1 MAETDHSFSMRT
13 GFVLLLTG
21 LLTSPAFAD
30 LIVTQ
35 GTLGV
40 AHYTN
45 DGVSLGMLIA
55 PGTGGLS
62 DARGVAV
69 SPAGDLYVSDFAN
82 NDILKF
88 SAAGVFHG
96 ILASGANVDAP
107 LGLALGTGGDLFVAS
122 AGAVSN
128 IARVD
133 PNTGTVTNPSFT
145 FGNALVLGGPQY
157 LIFGPN
163 LAVTDIAGHL
173 FRFDAVT
180 GASISS
186 GTFDNPVGVAFDS
199 AGDLFM
205 AQRISNNVLKFPA
218 GGGAPSIV
226 IPMGAFSGQPAD
238 LAIGPDGLL
247 YLAATNAI
255 YRFDINGVPV
265 DSFGTGGRYLAFT
278 PSVPEP
284 STGLLLLAA
293 LVCFASLRGCYRS
306 LNRSALREPRRYGI
320 SAAHCRWS

>member
-1 MAETDHSFSMRT
+1 MKTIA
-13 GFVLLLTG
+13 VLLFAGILS
-21 LLTSPAFAD
+21 SPAFAD

-40 AHYTN
+40 AHYTDN
-45 DGVSLGMLIA
+45 GVSLGTLIA

-69 SPAGDLYVSDFAN
+69 SPAGELYVADFAN

-88 SAAGVFHG
+88 TAGGSFISAF
-96 ILASGANVDAP
+96 ASGSNVDVP
-107 LGLALGTGGDLFVAS
+107 LGLAFGTGGDLFVAS

-133 PNTGTVTNPSFT
+133 KNTGAVLNASFT
-145 FGNALVLGGPQY
+145 SGNVLVLGGPQY
-157 LIFGPN
+157 LTFGPS

-173 FRFDAVT
+173 FRFDPVT
-180 GASISS
+180 GIATS
-186 GTFDNPVGVAFDS
+186 GGGFDNPVGVAFDS
-199 AGDLFM
+199 AGDLFV
-205 AQRISNNVLKFPA
+205 AQRISNNVLKFPF

-226 IPMGAFSGQPAD
+226 VPMGAFAGQPAD
-238 LAIGPDGLL
+238 IAFGPNGLL
-247 YLAATNAI
+247 YVAATNAI
-255 YRFDINGVPV
+255 YRFDVSGANGVLV

-284 STGLLLLAA
+284 GTWALMATALALIA
-293 LVCFASLRGCYRS
+293 CYR
-306 LNRSALREPRRYGI
+306 PRAWR
-320 SAAHCRWS
+320 

>member
-1 MAETDHSFSMRT
+1 MKILT
-13 GFVLLLTG
+13 VLLFAG
-21 LLTSPAFAD
+21 LLVSPALAD

-45 DGVSLGMLIA
+45 DGVSLGTLIA

-69 SPAGDLYVSDFAN
+69 SPAGDLYISDFAN
-82 NDILKF
+82 SDILKF
-88 SAAGVFHG
+88 SAGGAFLGAF
-96 ILASGANVDAP
+96 ASGANVDVP
-107 LGLALGTGGDLFVAS
+107 LGLAFGTGGDLFVAS

-133 PNTGTVTNPSFT
+133 KSTGLVTNASFT
-145 FGNALVLGGPQY
+145 SGNVLVLGGPQY
-157 LIFGPN
+157 LTFGPS

-173 FRFDAVT
+173 FRFDPVT
-180 GASISS
+180 GIATS
-186 GTFDNPVGVAFDS
+186 GGGFDNPVGVAFDA

-205 AQRISNNVLKFPA
+205 AQRISNNVLKFPS

-226 IPMGAFSGQPAD
+226 VAMGAFAGAPAD
-238 LAIGPDGLL
+238 IAFGPDGLL
-247 YLAATNAI
+247 YIAATDAI
-255 YRFDINGVPV
+255 YRFDVSGANGVLV
-265 DSFGTGGRYLAFT
+265 DSFGTGGRFLAFT

-284 STGLLLLAA
+284 GTWALMAIVLALMA
-293 LVCFASLRGCYRS
+293 CYR
-306 LNRSALREPRRYGI
+306 RR
-320 SAAHCRWS
+320 AWR

>member
-1 MAETDHSFSMRT
+1 MKTIA
-13 GFVLLLTG
+13 VLLVTG
-21 LLTSPAFAD
+21 ILSSPAFAD

-40 AHYTN
+40 AHYTDN
-45 DGVSLGMLIA
+45 GVSLGTLIA
-55 PGTGGLS
+55 PGSGGLS

-69 SPAGDLYVSDFAN
+69 SPAGDLYISDFAN

-88 SAAGVFHG
+88 SAGGSFIG
-96 ILASGANVDAP
+96 MFASGSNVDAP
-107 LGLALGTGGDLFVAS
+107 LGLAFGTGGDLFVAS

-133 PNTGTVTNPSFT
+133 KNTGLVTNANFT
-145 FGNALVLGGPQY
+145 SGNVLVLGGPQY
-157 LIFGPN
+157 LTFGPS

-173 FRFDAVT
+173 FRFDPVT
-180 GASISS
+180 GIATS
-186 GTFDNPVGVAFDS
+186 GGGFDNPVGVAYDA
-199 AGDLFM
+199 AGDLFV

-226 IPMGAFSGQPAD
+226 IPMGAFAGQPAD
-238 LAIGPDGLL
+238 IAIGPDGLL

-255 YRFDINGVPV
+255 YRFDVSGASGVLV
-265 DSFGTGGRYLAFT
+265 NSFGTGGRFLAFT

-284 STGLLLLAA
+284 GTWVLMATALALMA
-293 LVCFASLRGCYRS
+293 FYR
-306 LNRSALREPRRYGI
+306 RR
-320 SAAHCRWS
+320 AWR

>member
-1 MAETDHSFSMRT
+1 MKILTA
-13 GFVLLLTG
+13 LLSAG
-21 LLTSPAFAD
+21 LLSGPAFAD

-40 AHYTN
+40 AHYTD
-45 DGVSLGMLIA
+45 DGVSLGALIA

-69 SPAGDLYVSDFAN
+69 SPAGDLYISDFAN

-88 SAAGVFHG
+88 NAAGVFQS
-96 ILASGANVDAP
+96 IFASGPNVDVP
-107 LGLALGTGGDLFVAS
+107 LGLTFGTGGDLFVAS

-128 IARVD
+128 IARID
-133 PNTGTVTNPSFT
+133 HNTGLVTNPSFT
-145 FGNALVLGGPQY
+145 SGNVLVLGGPQY
-157 LIFGPN
+157 LTSGPS

-173 FRFDAVT
+173 FRFDNAT
-180 GASISS
+180 GVSIS
-186 GTFDNPVGVAFDS
+186 GGAFDNPVGVAFDA
-199 AGDLFM
+199 AGDLFV

-238 LAIGPDGLL
+238 IAFGPDGLL

-255 YRFDINGVPV
+255 YRFDVSGVSGVLV
-265 DSFGTGGRYLAFT
+265 DSFGTGGRYLAFAPT
-278 PSVPEP
+278 VPEP
-284 STGLLLLAA
+284 ETWLLLATGFA
-293 LVCFASLRGCYRS
+293 LIVFLRRHAW
-306 LNRSALREPRRYGI
+306 R
-320 SAAHCRWS
+320 

>member
-1 MAETDHSFSMRT
+1 MKALF
-13 GFVLLLTG
+13 FL

-45 DGVSLGMLIA
+45 DGVSLGTLIA

-62 DARGVAV
+62 DARGVAI
-69 SPAGDLYVSDFAN
+69 SPAGDLYISDFAN
-82 NDILKF
+82 DNILKF
-88 SAAGVFHG
+88 SAAGVFQG
-96 ILASGANVDAP
+96 ILASGANVDVP

-122 AGAVSN
+122 AGPVSN

-145 FGNALVLGGPQY
+145 FGNALALGGPQY
-157 LIFGPN
+157 LTFGPN

-186 GTFDNPVGVAFDS
+186 GAFDNPVGVAFDS

-247 YLAATNAI
+247 YLAAANAI

-284 STGLLLLAA
+284 GTGLLLIVA
-293 LVCFASLRGCYRS
+293 VGCFAAVRRGNSKKEGRS
-306 LNRSALREPRRYGI
+306 FS
-320 SAAHCRWS
+320 

>member
-1 MAETDHSFSMRT
+1 MKTLTA
-13 GFVLLLTG
+13 LLSAG
-21 LLTSPAFAD
+21 LLAGPAFAD

-40 AHYTN
+40 AHYTD
-45 DGVSLGMLIA
+45 DGVSLGTLIA

-69 SPAGDLYVSDFAN
+69 SPAGDLYISDFAN

-88 SAAGVFHG
+88 NAAGVFQS
-96 ILASGANVDAP
+96 IFASGPNVDVP
-107 LGLALGTGGDLFVAS
+107 LGLTFGTAGDLFVAS

-133 PNTGTVTNPSFT
+133 QNTGLVTNPSFT
-145 FGNALVLGGPQY
+145 SGNVLVLGGPQY
-157 LIFGPN
+157 LTSGPS

-173 FRFDAVT
+173 FRFDNAT
-180 GASISS
+180 GVSIS
-186 GTFDNPVGVAFDS
+186 GGAFDNPVGVAFDA
-199 AGDLFM
+199 AGDLFV
-205 AQRISNNVLKFPA
+205 AQRISNNVVKFPA

-238 LAIGPDGLL
+238 IAFGPDGLL

-255 YRFDINGVPV
+255 YRFDVSSMSGVLV
-265 DSFGTGGRYLAFT
+265 DSFGTGGRYLAFA
-278 PSVPEP
+278 PAVPEP
-284 STGLLLLAA
+284 ETWLLLATGFG
-293 LVCFASLRGCYRS
+293 LIVFLRRHAW
-306 LNRSALREPRRYGI
+306 R
-320 SAAHCRWS
+320 

>member
-1 MAETDHSFSMRT
+1 
-13 GFVLLLTG
+13 
-21 LLTSPAFAD
+21 
-30 LIVTQ
+30 
-35 GTLGV
+35 
-40 AHYTN
+40 
-45 DGVSLGMLIA
+45 
-55 PGTGGLS
+55 LS

-69 SPAGDLYVSDFAN
+69 SPAGDLYISDFAN
-82 NDILKF
+82 DNILKF
-88 SAAGVFHG
+88 SEAGVFQG
-96 ILASGANVDAP
+96 ILASGANVDVP

-157 LIFGPN
+157 LTFGPN

-186 GTFDNPVGVAFDS
+186 GAFDNPVGVAFDS

-218 GGGAPSIV
+218 GGGVPSIV

-255 YRFDINGVPV
+255 YRFDINGAPV
-265 DSFGTGGRYLAFT
+265 DSFGNGGRYLAFT
-278 PSVPEP
+278 PGVPEP
-284 STGLLLLAA
+284 GTGLLMVLTVAIVCLASFSRRHR
-293 LVCFASLRGCYRS
+293 LSKTRHSWKVFESSRS
-306 LNRSALREPRRYGI
+306 LPSWRFSRGLFP
-320 SAAHCRWS
+320 SPKK